1 MPLFPRSSIAKKI
14 FNGVT
19 GAMLIGFIIIHLAG
33 NLFLLT
39 GNPYDFNSY
48 AYKLHSFGPLLYV
61 AEIALLL
68 VFLGHIVSAL
78 GVWNDKRKARPSRY
92 AVKGN
97 AGGPSRKTFS
107 STTMIISGLL
117 LLAFLIVHIITFRFG
132 PGIEQGYV
140 ATLDGEEVRDLYRL
154 TIEFFQ
160 VPLNVGIYV
169 AVMIFLGFHLR
180 HGFWSI
186 FQSLGGYH
194 PRYTNLIHSFGILF
208 ALVMAVGF
216 IAIPVWIYFNV
227 DATATALGGLL

>member
-19 GAMLIGFIIIHLAG
+19 GAMLIGFILIHLVG

-39 GNPYDFNSY
+39 GNPYDFNAY

-61 AEIALLL
+61 AEIGLLL

-78 GVWNDKRKARPSRY
+78 GVWFDKRKARPTRY

-97 AGGPSRKTFS
+97 AGGNSRKTFS

-132 PGIEQGYV
+132 PGIAEGYV

-154 TIEFFQ
+154 TVEFFQ

-169 AVMIFLGFHLR
+169 AVMVFLGFHLR

-194 PRYTNLIHSFGILF
+194 PRYTGLIHSFGIFF
-208 ALVMAVGF
+208 ALLMALGF
-216 IAIPVWIYFNV
+216 IAIPVWIYFNIV
-227 DATATALGGLL
+227 PTATALGGML